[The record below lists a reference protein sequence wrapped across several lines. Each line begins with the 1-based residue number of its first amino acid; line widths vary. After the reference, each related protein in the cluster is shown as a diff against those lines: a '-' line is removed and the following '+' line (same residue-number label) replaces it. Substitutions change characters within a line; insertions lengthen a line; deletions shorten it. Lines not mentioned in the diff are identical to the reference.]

1 MEGRTGSV
9 FSGARLPPAFF
20 NGMMTSFS
28 ISSVVDMT
36 PGQGPLLQTCLDL
49 RVPALAICL
58 SDTHCSQHCLQKFVD
73 PSHTLHR
80 PEASKFPPKTANGKK
95 RRTRRKKRNIDE
107 PKGKKLKK
115 KKGDDEEETSK
126 KKKRKNSKSESAS
139 SQDDEEDKKKKKKKQ
154 RKKSSSSGDAE
165 SW

>member
-1 MEGRTGSV
+1 MTKDQKAELAMEGRTGSV

-20 NGMMTSFS
+20 NDMMTSFS

-80 PEASKFPPKTANGKK
+80 PEASKFPPKNGEWK
-95 RRTRRKKRNIDE
+95 
-107 PKGKKLKK
+107 
-115 KKGDDEEETSK
+115 EEEDQK
-126 KKKRKNSKSESAS
+126 K
-139 SQDDEEDKKKKKKKQ
+139 EEKH
-154 RKKSSSSGDAE
+154 
-165 SW
+165 

>member
-1 MEGRTGSV
+1 LTKDQKAELAMEGRTESV
-9 FSGARLPPAFF
+9 FSGARLPPSFF
-20 NGMMTSFS
+20 NDMMTSFN

-36 PGQGPLLQTCLDL
+36 PGQGPLLQTCLEL

-58 SDTHCSQHCLQKFVD
+58 SDTHCEQLEERLTTYCLQKFVD
-73 PSHTLHR
+73 PSHTYTAQKR
-80 PEASKFPPKTANGKK
+80 ASSSPKTANGKK

-126 KKKRKNSKSESAS
+126 KKKRKNSN
-139 SQDDEEDKKKKKKKQ
+139 
-154 RKKSSSSGDAE
+154 
-165 SW
+165 